1 MRRLLTIIS
10 ILFVNIIAMAQAP
23 SKMSYQAVIRS
34 NNALVVSTQV
44 GMRVSI
50 IKDSATGLNV
60 YQETYN
66 PQPTTNANGL
76 VSVEIG
82 GGNPSFGLFD
92 NIDWSVSTY
101 FVKIETDVTGGT
113 NYTNVGVSQLLSVP
127 YALNAKSSSMVTG
140 KVPVSNGGTGVTNV
154 NDIKSLLGIDS
165 LNNTPDSIKQISIA
179 TQNALDT
186 KFDKIDTTLWNNKLN
201 AKASIDTPSFN
212 GVVTTDKLVI
222 GVNQN
227 DSSAALEINST
238 TQGLLFPRLT
248 YEQRNK
254 IKNPTEG
261 LSIYCRDC
269 GLIGEVQVYNGTT
282 WYHISGADAKNPL
295 PIVTTANITSVTN
308 STAISGGRV
317 LYDGGTPLSKRG
329 VVYGTLPLPG
339 TNYTGTKTINGTDT
353 GIFISNITGLS
364 ANTTYY
370 LRAYATNAT
379 GTAYGTEYS
388 FKATPSTLPIDS
400 TFNATN
406 VTYTTANVAAKI
418 KSNGGIPITA
428 AGVCYATTTLPTIAN
443 SKVTYTNYTV
453 GTKVA
458 VSLQGLIG
466 ATTYYAR
473 AYATNSLGTAY
484 GNEISFTT
492 IQQLLPTLST
502 QPTTSILSTSVVSG
516 LNLITD
522 GGATVTSRGVCYST
536 SPNPTILS
544 SKKNGSGTNLGVQS
558 VTITG
563 LSPNT
568 TYYVKAFATNV
579 IGTAYGNEVS
589 FTTAKSKPIIST
601 VTSATSIT
609 ANSAVSG
616 GSVLNDGGDAIIQR
630 GVCFNFWNTN
640 PTISDSTTKDGTGI
654 GSFISNMSA
663 LLPNQTYNVKLY
675 AKNNIGITY
684 STNTISF
691 TTPIAPPIIL
701 STTTVSQIKGTKAES
716 GGSDIVSNGGSQII
730 RKGVCWGTIN
740 PPSLADSFTI
750 DGTGNSSYF
759 SNINYLNPNTTYYVR
774 SYASNSAATGYGP
787 VITFQT
793 NNILQMLD
801 YYQGGRIVYIFQP
814 GENGYIAGQT
824 HGLISAKVD
833 QSIGAE
839 FGCHGTTLIGADGT
853 SIGNGA
859 QNTIDIISGCST
871 LGTAARLCSN
881 LVLSG
886 YSDWY
891 LPSRDELDLLYLNRV
906 AIGGFTNDDYWSS
919 TEDSA
924 NSAWCQKFI
933 SGFKTLNS
941 KFDNT
946 NRVRAIRTF

>member
-1 MRRLLTIIS
+1 MRRLLTIIT

-34 NNALVVSTQV
+34 NNALVVSTQI

-50 IKDSATGLNV
+50 IKDSATGLSV

-82 GGNPSFGLFD
+82 GGNPSFGLFE
-92 NIDWSVSTY
+92 NIDWSAATY

-113 NYTNVGVSQLLSVP
+113 NYTNIGVSQLLSVP
-127 YALNAKSSSMVTG
+127 YALNAKSSLMVTG
-140 KVPVSNGGTGVTNV
+140 IVPVSNGGTGVTNI
-154 NDIKSLLGIDS
+154 NGIKILLGIDR
-165 LNNTPDSIKQISIA
+165 LNNTPDSTKQISIA
-179 TQNALDT
+179 TQDALDS
-186 KFDKIDTTLWNNKLN
+186 KFDKIDTTLWNIKIN

-269 GLIGEVQVYNGTT
+269 GLIGELQIYNGTT
-282 WYHISGADAKNPL
+282 WYHISGAAAKNPL

-308 STAISGGRV
+308 STATSGGRV

-353 GIFISNITGLS
+353 GIFVSNITGLS

-379 GTAYGTEYS
+379 GTAYGAEYS
-388 FKATPSTLPIDS
+388 FTATPSTLPTDS

-406 VTYTTANVAAKI
+406 ISYTTASVAAKI

-428 AGVCYATTTLPTIAN
+428 AGVCYATTTLPTTAN

-453 GTKVA
+453 GTKVT
-458 VSLQGLIG
+458 VSLQGLNG

-473 AYATNSLGTAY
+473 AYATNSVGTAY

-568 TYYVKAFATNV
+568 TYYVKAFSTNI

-589 FTTAKSKPIIST
+589 FTTAKSAPVIST
-601 VTSATSIT
+601 VSAATSIT

-616 GSVLNDGGDAIIQR
+616 GNVLLDGGYTVTKR
-630 GVCFNFWNTN
+630 GVCWSQGIT
-640 PTISDSTTKDGTGI
+640 PTIADS
-654 GSFISNMSA
+654 ISTNGNGVGAFVSNLTN
-663 LLPNQTYNVKLY
+663 LLPNRTYYVRAY
-675 AKNNIGITY
+675 ATNSMGTTY
-684 STNTISF
+684 SSNTISF
-691 TTPIAPPIIL
+691 TTPITTPTIL
-701 STTTVSQIKGTKAES
+701 YTKPAVIIKGASAIS
-716 GGSDIVSNGGSQII
+716 GGDSIISNGGTNII
-730 RKGVCWGTIN
+730 SRGICWSTSNNPTIQ
-740 PPSLADSFTI
+740 DSITI
-750 DGTGNSSYF
+750 DGNTST
-759 SNINYLNPNTTYYVR
+759 NYYECDLRNLNPNTTYYVR
-774 SYASNSAATGYGP
+774 SYASNSLYTGYGP
-787 VITFQT
+787 VRSFQT
-793 NNILQMLD
+793 TNVQL
-801 YYQGGRIVYIFQP
+801 YEVYQGGYVAMIFQP
-814 GENGYIAGQT
+814 GDVGYIANQV
-824 HGLISAKVD
+824 HGLILAK
-833 QSIGAE
+833 QNISNSLQWYNGTNTTIGA
-839 FGCHGTTLIGADGT
+839 T
-853 SIGNGA
+853 SLLVGSGNSNT
-859 QNTIDIISGCST
+859 NTIVSSQGTGSYAAKACSD
-871 LGTAARLCSN
+871 
-881 LVLSG
+881 LVLLG

-891 LPSRDELDLLYLNRV
+891 LPSKDELYRISQN
-906 AIGGFTNDDYWSS
+906 GFLDNGANYWTSS
-919 TEDSA
+919 EINSS
-924 NSAWCQKFI
+924 SAWAADRNNYLMQPY
-933 SGFKTLNS
+933 S
-941 KFDNT
+941 KSSLLT
-946 NRVRAIRTF
+946 VRPVRTF

>member
-1 MRRLLTIIS
+1 MRRLLTIIA
-10 ILFVNIIAMAQAP
+10 ILFVNIIAVAQAP

-34 NNALVVSTQV
+34 NNTLVVSTQI
-44 GMRVSI
+44 GMRMSI
-50 IKDSATGLNV
+50 IKDSATGIVV

-82 GGNPSFGLFD
+82 GGNPSFGLFE
-92 NIDWSVSTY
+92 NIDWSTSTY
-101 FVKIETDVTGGT
+101 FVKIETDVTGGI

-127 YALNAKSSSMVTG
+127 YALNAKSSSKVTG
-140 KVPVSNGGTGVTNV
+140 IVPVSNGGTGVTNV
-154 NDIKSLLGIDS
+154 NDVKILLGIDS
-165 LNNTPDSIKQISIA
+165 LNNTPDSIKQISVA

-222 GVNQN
+222 GINQN

-269 GLIGEVQVYNGTT
+269 GLIGEVQVYNGTS
-282 WYHISGADAKNPL
+282 WYHISGAAAKNPL

-308 STAISGGRV
+308 SNATSGGRV

-353 GIFISNITGLS
+353 GVFVSNITGLS

-388 FKATPSTLPIDS
+388 FTATPSTLPIDS

-406 VTYTTANVAAKI
+406 ISYTTASVAAKI

-453 GTKVA
+453 GTKVT
-458 VSLQGLIG
+458 VSLQGLNG

-473 AYATNSLGTAY
+473 AYASNSVGTAY

-492 IQQLLPTLST
+492 VQQLLPTLST
-502 QPTTSILSTSVVSG
+502 QPTTSILSTSAVSG

-522 GGATVTSRGVCYST
+522 GGAVTTRGVCYST

-544 SKKNGSGTNLGVQS
+544 SKKNGSSTTLGVQS

-568 TYYVKAFATNV
+568 TYYVKAFATNL

-589 FTTAKSKPIIST
+589 FTTAKSAPVIST
-601 VTSATSIT
+601 VSAATSIT
-609 ANSAVSG
+609 ANSAISG
-616 GSVLNDGGDAIIQR
+616 GNVLLDGGYTVTQR
-630 GVCFNFWNTN
+630 GVCWTQGIT
-640 PTISDSTTKDGTGI
+640 PTIADSISTNGTGV
-654 GSFISNMSA
+654 GAFVSNLTN
-663 LLPNQTYNVKLY
+663 LLPNRTYKVRAY
-675 AKNNIGITY
+675 ATNSMGTTY
-684 STNTISF
+684 SSNIISF
-691 TTPIAPPIIL
+691 NTPITSPTIL
-701 STTTVSQIKGTKAES
+701 YTKPAVLIKGASAIS
-716 GGSDIVSNGGSQII
+716 GGDSVISNGGSNII
-730 RKGVCWGTIN
+730 SMGICWSTSNNPTILDSVTVLGGT
-740 PPSLADSFTI
+740 AT
-750 DGTGNSSYF
+750 
-759 SNINYLNPNTTYYVR
+759 NYYECNLRNLNPNTTYYVR
-774 SYASNSAATGYGP
+774 SYASNSLYTGYGP
-787 VITFQT
+787 VRTFQT
-793 NNILQMLD
+793 TNIQLGEV
-801 YYQGGRIVYIFQP
+801 YQGGNVALIFQP
-814 GENGYIAGQT
+814 GDVGYVVNQV
-824 HGLISAKVD
+824 HGLIIARPNTSTAI
-833 QSIGAE
+833 QWYNGTNTTTGA
-839 FGCHGTTLIGADGT
+839 T
-853 SIGNGA
+853 SNIVGSGNSNT
-859 QNTIDIISGCST
+859 NTIVSNQGTGNYAAKICSD
-871 LGTAARLCSN
+871 
-881 LVLSG
+881 LVLNG

-891 LPSRDELDLLYLNRV
+891 LPSKDELWRINQLEGWLDKIWWKYWTSSESNSINAW
-906 AIGGFTNDDYWSS
+906 AINNDGTMSIYPKSS
-919 TEDSA
+919 LFA
-924 NSAWCQKFI
+924 
-933 SGFKTLNS
+933 
-941 KFDNT
+941 
-946 NRVRAIRTF
+946 VRPVRTF